1 MKIRARIV
9 LITSFIIVL
18 AIGFQAIFNT
28 VSTNGSIEAIVKS
41 QLGDQVINIQK
52 ELTTA
57 NDVIQITKDA
67 MNEKNVALAQAIAE
81 MVTYN
86 QTWLK
91 TYNMDKL
98 ADQLKIDEIRI
109 SDISGVIQFGN
120 DDKVFGTKLSADP
133 LNKPF
138 EDLINKRDGY
148 YAQEPEPRAKDG
160 KMYQFIG
167 VPRRDV
173 PGVVQIGIIPTSL
186 IDLLANLDIQKRLE
200 DLVIG
205 ENGFAVII
213 DTNSMIL
220 AHKDPALVATSA
232 ADQPWLTK
240 VLAGS
245 EDIYDVTIGS
255 DAFLAYKVIGEA
267 NTIVVTYPKSG
278 INAIILKNIINNVI
292 VVILS
297 VLILAVIISQ
307 LVQRTVTRPLRKVE
321 LAMIEVGKG
330 NFKAEVAHTSKD
342 EIGSL
347 STEFAKMTDNV
358 RHLITEVSL
367 SISNIAASSETITDN
382 VEGLSASSLEV
393 TRAIEEITH
402 GATELASNVNE
413 RLING
418 QDLSNSINLIFSKL
432 TDAKAVS
439 SEMVQVN
446 QTGRAKIDDLQH
458 VFQITVDNTDQVSE
472 KVRQLSISSQAIET
486 IVSTI
491 KGISSQT
498 NLLALNASIEAARAG
513 EAGRGF
519 SVVADEI
526 RKLAEQSATSAEEI
540 NTIIARIVNIVES
553 TNQTVQGTQKS
564 VEKAKIN
571 LSETVTVFEN
581 IDTRV
586 VKVGLIIDDFLRE
599 TEKIE
604 NLKTELIV
612 SLESMAAI
620 SEESAASTEEINA
633 STEEQLS
640 RVTEIGQAIDHLN
653 EDIANLSVEMTKFK
667 A

>member
-28 VSTNGSIEAIVKS
+28 VTTNGSIEEIVKN
-41 QLGDQVINIQK
+41 QLNDQVINIQK

-57 NDVIQITKDA
+57 SDVIEITKVA

-109 SDISGVIQFGN
+109 SDISGIVQFGN
-120 DDKVFGTKLSADP
+120 NEKAFGSKLSADP

-138 EDLINKRDGY
+138 MDLINKRDGY
-148 YAQEPEPRAKDG
+148 YAQEPEPRAEDG

-173 PGVVQIGIIPTSL
+173 PGVVQIGIVPTSL
-186 IDLLANLDIQKRLE
+186 IELLANLDIQKRLE

-213 DTNSMIL
+213 DKNNMII
-220 AHKDPALVATSA
+220 AHKDPTLVATSA
-232 ADQPWLTK
+232 VDQPWLSEVLTGTK
-240 VLAGS
+240 
-245 EDIYDVTIGS
+245 DMYDVTIAN
-255 DAFLAYKVIGEA
+255 DAFLAYKITDDS

-292 VVILS
+292 VVMLS
-297 VLILAVIISQ
+297 VLILGIIISR
-307 LVQRTVTRPLRKVE
+307 LIKRTVTTPLRKVE

-330 NFKAEVAHTSKD
+330 NFRTEVDHKAKD

-347 STEFAKMTDNV
+347 ATEFGKMTENV
-358 RHLITEVSL
+358 RHLITEVST
-367 SISNIAASSETITDN
+367 SINNIAASSETITDN
-382 VEGLSASSLEV
+382 VEGLSASSQEV

-402 GATELASNVNE
+402 GATDLASNVNE

-439 SEMVQVN
+439 TEMAMVN
-446 QTGRAKIDDLQH
+446 QTGRSKIDDLQH
-458 VFQITVDNTDQVSE
+458 VFQITVDNTDHVSE
-472 KVRQLSISSQAIET
+472 KVHELSISSQAIET

-540 NTIIARIVNIVES
+540 NTIIARIVTIVES

-564 VEKAKIN
+564 VEKAKVN
-571 LSETVTVFEN
+571 LSETVTVFED

-586 VKVGLIIDDFLRE
+586 VKVGMIIDEFLRE

-604 NLKTELIV
+604 SLKTELIV

-640 RVTEIGQAIDHLN
+640 RVSEIGQAIDHLN

>member
-9 LITSFIIVL
+9 LITSFIIIL

-28 VSTNGSIEAIVKS
+28 VTTNGSIEEIVKS
-41 QLGDQVINIQK
+41 QLEDQIINIQK
-52 ELTTA
+52 EMQTA
-57 NDVIQITKDA
+57 AEVIQITKDA

-86 QTWLK
+86 PTWLK

-109 SDISGVIQFGN
+109 SDVSGVIQFGN
-120 DDKVFGTKLSADP
+120 DEKSFGSKLSGDP
-133 LNKPF
+133 LTEPF
-138 EDLINKRDGY
+138 MDLINIRDGN

-213 DTNSMIL
+213 DTNSMIV
-220 AHKDPALVATSA
+220 AHKDPALLATSA
-232 ADQPWLTK
+232 SDQPWLAE

-245 EDIYDVTIGS
+245 KDIYDVSIDN
-255 DAFLAYKVIGEA
+255 DAFLAYKITEET

-278 INAIILKNIINNVI
+278 INAIILKNITNNII

-297 VLILAVIISQ
+297 VLILAVIISFLIQ
-307 LVQRTVTRPLRKVE
+307 KTVTMPLRKVE

-330 NFKAEVAHTSKD
+330 NFRADVAHKAKD

-347 STEFAKMTDNV
+347 ATEFSKMTGNI
-358 RHLITEVSL
+358 RHLISEVSS
-367 SISNIAASSETITDN
+367 SISNIATFSETITEN
-382 VEGLSASSLEV
+382 VEGLSASSQEV

-402 GATELASNVNE
+402 GATELASNVND

-418 QDLSNSINLIFSKL
+418 QDLGKSINLIFSKL
-432 TDAKAVS
+432 TDAKTVS
-439 SEMVQVN
+439 TEMAQVN
-446 QTGRAKIDDLQH
+446 QTGRTKIDDLQH

-472 KVRQLSISSQAIET
+472 KVHELSVSSQAIET

-540 NTIIARIVNIVES
+540 NTIIAKIVSIVDS

-564 VEKAKIN
+564 VEKAKFN
-571 LSETVTVFEN
+571 LAETVNVFEN
-581 IDTRV
+581 IDMRV
-586 VKVGLIIDDFLRE
+586 VKVGQIIDAFLLE

-604 NLKTELIV
+604 SLKTELIE

-620 SEESAASTEEINA
+620 SEESAASTQEINA
-633 STEEQLS
+633 STEEQQS
-640 RVTEIGQAIDHLN
+640 RVTEISQAIDHLN
-653 EDIANLSVEMTKFK
+653 EDITTLTVEMTKFK
-667 A
+667 S

>member
-9 LITSFIIVL
+9 LITSFIIIL

-28 VSTNGSIEAIVKS
+28 VSTNGSIEEIVKL
-41 QLGDQVINIQK
+41 QLDDQVINIQK
-52 ELTTA
+52 ELNTA
-57 NDVIQITKDA
+57 EDVIQITKDA

-109 SDISGVIQFGN
+109 SDISGIVQFGN
-120 DDKVFGTKLSADP
+120 NEKAFGSKLSADP
-133 LNKPF
+133 LMQPF
-138 EDLINKRDGY
+138 TELINKRDGY
-148 YAQEPEPRAKDG
+148 YAQEPEPRIEDG

-173 PGVVQIGIIPTSL
+173 PGVVQIGIVPTSL

-213 DTNSMIL
+213 DSNNMII
-220 AHKDPALVATSA
+220 AHKDPTLVATSA
-232 ADQPWLTK
+232 VEQPWLSE
-240 VLAGS
+240 VLAGK
-245 EDIYDVTIGS
+245 DDMYDVTIGN
-255 DAFLAYKVIGEA
+255 DTFLAYKIMSDT

-292 VVILS
+292 VVVLS
-297 VLILAVIISQ
+297 VLILVLIISR
-307 LVQRTVTRPLRKVE
+307 LIKKTVTTPLRKVE

-330 NFKAEVAHTSKD
+330 NFRTEVDHKAKD

-347 STEFAKMTDNV
+347 ATEFGKMTENV
-358 RHLITEVSL
+358 RHLISEVTT
-367 SISNIAASSETITDN
+367 SINNIAASSETITDN
-382 VEGLSASSLEV
+382 VEGLSASSHEV

-402 GATELASNVNE
+402 GATDLASNVNE

-418 QDLSNSINLIFSKL
+418 QDLSHSINMIFSKL
-432 TDAKAVS
+432 TDAKTVS
-439 SEMVQVN
+439 TEMVHVN
-446 QTGRAKIDDLQH
+446 QTGRSKIDDLQH

-472 KVRQLSISSQAIET
+472 KVHELSISSQAIET

-540 NTIIARIVNIVES
+540 NIIIAKIVAIVES

-564 VEKAKIN
+564 VEKAKLN
-571 LSETVTVFEN
+571 LSETVTVFED

-586 VKVGLIIDDFLRE
+586 VKVGMIIDDFLRE
-599 TEKIE
+599 TEKIDS
-604 NLKTELIV
+604 LKNELIV

-640 RVTEIGQAIDHLN
+640 RVSEIGQAIDHLN
-653 EDIANLSVEMTKFK
+653 EDITNLSVEMTKFK